1 MTSRSRRMRFCARYS
16 LFPALQTKGPGEGR
30 RPERPIGTVGNGSG
44 KTHTCC
50 QVTPESPGIP
60 HAMVYGL
67 FRDLPG
73 ARALWPPSPALLNA
87 NLTPAS
93 RCQDHTASPSARK
106 HVRQCATCVHR
117 IPPRVVDVAQRPFGG

>member
-73 ARALWPPSPALLNA
+73 ARALWPPSPLRSLLLK

-93 RCQDHTASPSARK
+93 RCQDHTASPSASNAFVK
-106 HVRQCATCVHR
+106 STLGVHR
-117 IPPRVVDVAQRPFGG
+117 IPPRV

>member
-1 MTSRSRRMRFCARYS
+1 M
-16 LFPALQTKGPGEGR
+16 
-30 RPERPIGTVGNGSG
+30 RPIATCATGSG
-44 KTHTCC
+44 RTHTCC

-67 FRDLPG
+67 LRDLPG
-73 ARALWPPSPALLNA
+73 ARALWPPSPALLRA

-117 IPPRVVDVAQRPFGG
+117 IPPRVVDVAQRPFGGAGRLKFTADLGRAQEQFT

>member
-1 MTSRSRRMRFCARYS
+1 M
-16 LFPALQTKGPGEGR
+16 
-30 RPERPIGTVGNGSG
+30 GS
-44 KTHTCC
+44 KKRTHVS

-73 ARALWPPSPALLNA
+73 ARALWPPSPALLSA

-93 RCQDHTASPSARK
+93 RRQDHTASPSASSAFVKSTIR
-106 HVRQCATCVHR
+106 VHR
-117 IPPRVVDVAQRPFGG
+117 IPPRVVDVAQRPFGGAGRRGI